1 MQIIPKKCKTYFYY
15 FPNCKKGLWSGVEGL
30 VEVSRASLL
39 DLATPSTACKT
50 KKFLRNMLNF
60 QKIILTKTNPA
71 TRGEELFPVLKILRL
86 PSIIF
91 IQHYSVQFACFFSKT
106 IATEKL
112 MPHPIKG
119 KKKWLMADEQ

>member
-1 MQIIPKKCKTYFYY
+1 MKNVFLLLFQIA
-15 FPNCKKGLWSGVEGL
+15 KKGLWSGVEGL

-91 IQHYSVQFACFFSKT
+91 IQHFSVQVACFSFQSHCHVKND
-106 IATEKL
+106 ATSY
-112 MPHPIKG
+112 KG
-119 KKKWLMADEQ
+119 KEKMADD